1 MSVEIAL
8 YENVLSEGI
17 KNEIDV
23 VDVDVDDFELAIVC
37 INGEALVLFNGRKIS
52 LCWILC
58 IVWSDE
64 KRRAGV
70 VGIIQKL
77 DTLINK
83 IRVTV
88 NKIGLIRDNLLPL
101 SSTPFFNGVTFNHD
115 PGRPP
120 FYGATFNHDPGRP
133 SFYVV
138 FSIQYVRYI
147 RQLRPTRM
155 PTTHF
160 CVFNCNKK

>member
-37 INGEALVLFNGRKIS
+37 INGEALVLFNGGKIS

-64 KRRAGV
+64 KGRAGRFHCV
-70 VGIIQKL
+70 HRGDHSGEFGNSKKWSIERAYSPA
-77 DTLINK
+77 D
-83 IRVTV
+83 
-88 NKIGLIRDNLLPL
+88 
-101 SSTPFFNGVTFNHD
+101 
-115 PGRPP
+115 RPP
-120 FYGATFNHDPGRP
+120 SCFCHVGRSRAP
-133 SFYVV
+133 PYCFVCQ
-138 FSIQYVRYI
+138 FI
-147 RQLRPTRM
+147 
-155 PTTHF
+155 
-160 CVFNCNKK
+160 